1 MMENY
6 QVRFLG
12 EGEAVMSLPY
22 PTFYGL
28 CDGCYRA
35 ATFNTKMGVLFNLIG
50 RCCSARL
57 YWRLKASTFAAY
69 IRNCMRLLSKSALRC
84 RE

>member
-22 PTFYGL
+22 PTKEVIDNAGI
-28 CDGCYRA
+28 DKKVTA
-35 ATFNTKMGVLFNLIG
+35 ANL
-50 RCCSARL
+50 
-57 YWRLKASTFAAY
+57 
-69 IRNCMRLLSKSALRC
+69 
-84 RE
+84 